1 MEIFLRFL
9 NSWKND
15 LLLNFKGFLD
25 VYFCSQKTQICA
37 FYNSMTVNIF
47 MGGSNS
53 PLLSAFTFIQEKVEL
68 YADTL
73 DVIEN
78 YVCSTSW
85 CKFPWKQTPLR
96 QTFEQG
102 TYGEQDEQRE
112 MWNCDVVVTE
122 PLLDPTNLAGND
134 PSELT
139 EIKASFPGHCSSV
152 SAIHWMHLL
161 RRCHHIEQ
169 DVSFQLRVISFW
181 LRERLN
187 CKLCYTDT
195 TNGERN
201 EGLCSERRILVAYH
215 ITHYGHCT
223 RCTTYWPF
231 SCLCFQFDWTSK
243 SGLPSFLHL
252 WLNRWVLIFA
262 L

>member
-1 MEIFLRFL
+1 METD
-9 NSWKND
+9 SSEA
-15 LLLNFKGFLD
+15 NFWAGDIWGTGWAEGD
-25 VYFCSQKTQICA
+25 VKLWCSCHR
-37 FYNSMTVNIF
+37 
-47 MGGSNS
+47 
-53 PLLSAFTFIQEKVEL
+53 
-68 YADTL
+68 
-73 DVIEN
+73 
-78 YVCSTSW
+78 TS
-85 CKFPWKQTPLR
+85 
-96 QTFEQG
+96 
-102 TYGEQDEQRE
+102 
-112 MWNCDVVVTE
+112 
-122 PLLDPTNLAGND
+122 LDPTNLAGND